1 WAVGSN
7 GTILKTTN
15 SGVNWIA
22 QTSGTTKALTS
33 INFIDS
39 NTGWAVGASGTILK
53 TTNGGEVWFTQS
65 SGISREIKSVCF
77 IDSNTGWVAY
87 AGNILKTTDGGANWI
102 EQIKRVSHTIQSVYF
117 IDSNTGWAVGD
128 NGTILSTKAGI
139 PPLAPTNLVA
149 VADLSGVIL
158 SWQDNSNNEEGFIIE
173 RKNDSL
179 HIPGTWDI
187 IGSVNANIP
196 MYINTGLSPNTTYS
210 YRVSAHNKFGI
221 SIGDSAD
228 VTTIIPVEL
237 TSFSAI
243 VSENEVTLN
252 WTTATEL
259 NNQGFEIERKFDSWE
274 KIGYVPGFGTTTES
288 KSYSFTDSKLNEG
301 NYKYRLK
308 QIDYDGA
315 YKYSKELNV
324 EVSMPLEFS
333 LEQNY
338 PNPFNPSTT
347 IKYSIAEDGYIKLS
361 VYNLLGEE
369 VTNLVNGQQKA
380 GRYEIDFNA
389 GTLASGVYIYRLE
402 TSNFIS
408 SKKLMLMK

>member
-1 WAVGSN
+1 
-7 GTILKTTN
+7 
-15 SGVNWIA
+15 
-22 QTSGTTKALTS
+22 
-33 INFIDS
+33 
-39 NTGWAVGASGTILK
+39 
-53 TTNGGEVWFTQS
+53 
-65 SGISREIKSVCF
+65 
-77 IDSNTGWVAY
+77 
-87 AGNILKTTDGGANWI
+87 
-102 EQIKRVSHTIQSVYF
+102 KRVSHTIQSVYF